1 MRRLLAMFLV
11 VVMLAGSHAGLAPS
25 ARADDAPSAVMAGD
39 RLTVFA
45 RASNGKL
52 AHRWYD
58 GTKGSWT
65 EWAEISDTE
74 ITSAPSAA
82 MGPPEGRLHVFAR
95 GTNGKLL
102 VTYRDGVDGKWAD
115 WQTLGTKEISSS
127 PSAVLMR
134 GDLWVIA
141 RAEDGKLME
150 LHHEQGKGWTDWAP
164 VK

>member
-65 EWAEISDTE
+65 EWAEISGTE

-82 MGPPEGRLHVFAR
+82 MGPPEGRLHGLRSRYQWQAFGDVSRRRRWEVGGLANARHQRDQFITLCGAYGRRFMGHCAR
-95 GTNGKLL
+95 GEWQ
-102 VTYRDGVDGKWAD
+102 VDG
-115 WQTLGTKEISSS
+115 T
-127 PSAVLMR
+127 
-134 GDLWVIA
+134 
-141 RAEDGKLME
+141 
-150 LHHEQGKGWTDWAP
+150 AP
-164 VK
+164 